1 MSPSTPEPI
10 PSPPDPR
17 LLAEEM
23 ARLPARRL
31 LVDAGPNAVILAAAD
46 EIPRVLYE
54 IGRLREIAFRA
65 VGEGTGGMIDLDEYD
80 AHYRHL
86 VLWNRERSEV
96 VGAYRLGE
104 TDAILPRFGI
114 DGLYTSTLFEYRM
127 EFFARI
133 MPALE
138 LGRAFVRL
146 ESQKSYSAL
155 FLLWKGIG
163 EFIAR
168 HPWYRFLF
176 GSVSISNEYR
186 QGSQRRVVEFLRE
199 GCSLPALARFVEARN
214 PVGWSA
220 REGDAPAAGTFEE
233 LEQQVRGLE
242 EGRLG
247 VPVLIKQYA
256 KLGGRFLEF
265 SRDPGFGDSLDGLVV
280 VDLAHTP
287 VSALERYV
295 GEAGLAAFLEIHA
308 PRPAN
313 RNPSDLHWSLA
324 SR

>member
-1 MSPSTPEPI
+1 MRSTAPEPI
-10 PSPPDPR
+10 PRPPDPR
-17 LLAEEM
+17 LLADEISGL
-23 ARLPARRL
+23 AARRI
-31 LVDAGPNAVILAAAD
+31 LVDAGPNAVVLAAAD

-186 QGSQRRVVEFLRE
+186 QASQRRVVEFLRE
-199 GCSLPALARFVEARN
+199 SCSLPGLARFVEARN
-214 PVGWSA
+214 AVRWNA
-220 REGDAPAAGTFEE
+220 REVEDAPQAGTFEE

-242 EGRLG
+242 GGRFG

-265 SRDPGFGDSLDGLVV
+265 SRDPGFCDSLDGLVV

-287 VSALERYV
+287 ISALERYV

-313 RNPSDLHWSLA
+313 RGPIELP
-324 SR
+324 